1 MSQRWNL
8 TLLQRWYLTLSQHW
22 NLTLL
27 QRWYLTLIQLSNP
40 TIIQRWS
47 NVGSWRWS
55 NVDPTLCAHWEL
67 DLMLILDNFLCEL
80 NSHTIIWPFRLNITF
95 GWLQKLNPGYEIC
108 IISYQVNLSSDWL
121 IGCGCLDRQ
130 VAHIVFDGAP
140 RVLWATIYLLPE
152 LRVEQYWY
160 MVKSP
165 RVVTARVFFVLGRF
179 FYFHP
184 QCQGRRHL
192 HFTWYAS
199 HEGHTP

>member
-1 MSQRWNL
+1 MIITGQ
-8 TLLQRWYLTLSQHW
+8 TLWQSCRTQIIHYDYHRTDSMTSCRTQIIHYDYHRTDSMTKLQHT
-22 NLTLL
+22 
-27 QRWYLTLIQLSNP
+27 
-40 TIIQRWS
+40 
-47 NVGSWRWS
+47 
-55 NVDPTLCAHWEL
+55 
-67 DLMLILDNFLCEL
+67 DN
-80 NSHTIIWPFRLNITF
+80 TF
-95 GWLQKLNPGYEIC
+95 FFY
-108 IISYQVNLSSDWL
+108 WL
-121 IGCGCLDRQ
+121 IGCGCLNRQ